1 MKTTAVVGGAVVAA
15 GTNAETGAETGPESG
30 AGTNER
36 VVASGDRDAA
46 ERLDHGRRRVL
57 GIAGA
62 GLAAG
67 LGGFAPL
74 AATSR
79 GVRAQEAT
87 EITFAFGPDDSG
99 SLEALIEAFNAEN
112 EGRIRVKY
120 REMARL
126 SGDYHRQIRSDFEVG
141 STEIDVFGA
150 DIVWTAEFATRGWVQ
165 DLGGLVS
172 DAYGRGAFL
181 EQPLR
186 TARYRGK
193 TWGVPWYT
201 DAGML
206 FYRRDLLEEG
216 GFAAPPATWSELA
229 EMDAAIR
236 GEAGVE
242 HGLVFQGADY
252 EGGTANALEFI
263 WGAGGRVLTGNV
275 AVAGAFGVNVSD
287 PNVVVVDS
295 ADSARGLDSAAQLL
309 ADGVAP
315 EAVTGFRERQ
325 SSDAFLSGNALFMRN
340 WPFVY
345 GLFGTDGVSISPEQV
360 GIASI
365 PTTGEGRRSYSCL
378 GGWNLMLASGSSKQE
393 AAREFIRFASAPE
406 QQRQRAL
413 DGGFLP
419 TLAALYDDE
428 SLVQEAPIL
437 SLGREAIDNARSR
450 PVSPFYDAVSP
461 RLAGAFNRVLRGE
474 LDGSEA
480 ARRMKR
486 EMQSILRRRG

>member
-1 MKTTAVVGGAVVAA
+1 MSTKGTDEGVVEAADANVATDAGTSVGMEAATEERVAA
-15 GTNAETGAETGPESG
+15 EGGG
-30 AGTNER
+30 ER
-36 VVASGDRDAA
+36 IDRA
-46 ERLDHGRRRVL
+46 RRRML
-57 GIAGA
+57 GVAGA

-79 GVRAQEAT
+79 SARAQQAT

-99 SLEALIEAFNAEN
+99 SLQALIDAFNAEY
-112 EGRIRVKY
+112 EGRIRVNY

-126 SGDYHRQIRSDFEVG
+126 SGDYYRQMRSDFEVG
-141 STEIDVFGA
+141 STDIDVFGA
-150 DIVWTAEFATRGWVQ
+150 DIVWTAEFASRGWVQ

-172 DAYGRGAFL
+172 DAYGRDTFL
-181 EQPLR
+181 DQPLR
-186 TARYRGK
+186 TARYRRK
-193 TWGVPWYT
+193 IWGVPWFT

-216 GFAAPPATWSELA
+216 GFDAAPTTWDGLA
-229 EMDAAIR
+229 EIDAAIR
-236 GEAGVE
+236 ADAGVE

-275 AVAGAFGVNVSD
+275 AVAGAFGVDVSD

-295 ADSARGLDSAAQLL
+295 ADSASGLESAARLV
-309 ADGVAP
+309 ANGIAP
-315 EAVTGFRERQ
+315 EAVTGFREQ
-325 SSDAFLSGNALFMRN
+325 ESSDAFLSGNALFMRN

-345 GLFGTDGVSISPEQV
+345 GLFGTEGVSISPEQV
-360 GIASI
+360 GIAPI

-378 GGWNLMLASGSSKQE
+378 GGWNLMLSSGSSEQE

-461 RLAGAFNRVLRGE
+461 RVAGTFNRVLRGE

-480 ARRMKR
+480 ARRLER